1 MAENDE
7 VELLP
12 QDISVLVVDDDYS
25 VIEVVE
31 ELLKRAGFR
40 VTAVT
45 SGSEANRLLGSQE
58 FHVLLADLRMSPVS
72 GWEVIR
78 QARELTQTEVIVMT
92 GYASLDSSLEALHHR
107 VFDFLQ
113 KPLDFPRL
121 SRAIRN
127 AANQNLLV
135 RRNREL
141 TRALAQKNH
150 ELEEEVKRVR
160 SEMEAL
166 ATHDELTGLF
176 NYRYL
181 QNLLAK
187 EVPRSL
193 RYSHPLTLAMLDL
206 DSFKDLNDTHGHA
219 TGNRVLARVARIF
232 QEGIRQSDVVCRF
245 GGEEFAV
252 VLPVTSKSQA
262 EPILQRICGTL
273 RRERIMID
281 QHRVLTCSAGLASVP
296 DDAGTVDDLLRLADD
311 ALYQAKALGRDRVVL
326 ASPLSI
332 E

>member
-1 MAENDE
+1 MAEIDE
-7 VELLP
+7 IDLHP
-12 QDISVLVVDDDYS
+12 QDISVLVVDDDYA

-31 ELLKRAGFR
+31 ELLRRAGFQ

-45 SGSEANRLLGSQE
+45 SGAEANRLLGNQDY
-58 FHVLLADLRMSPVS
+58 HVLLADLRMSPVS
-72 GWEVIR
+72 GWDVIR
-78 QARELTQTEVIVMT
+78 RAKEASQTEVIVMT
-92 GYASLDSSLEALHHR
+92 GFASLDSSLEALHHR

-127 AANQNLLV
+127 AAQHNVLMK
-135 RRNREL
+135 RNREL
-141 TRALAQKNH
+141 TLELANKNR

-166 ATHDELTGLF
+166 ATHDELTGLL

-206 DSFKDLNDTHGHA
+206 DSFKELNDSQGHA
-219 TGNRVLARVARIF
+219 AGNRVLARVAKIL
-232 QEGIRQSDVVCRF
+232 QEGIRQSDCVCRF

-252 VLPVTSKSQA
+252 VLPVTSKAQA
-262 EPILQRICGTL
+262 EPILQRICGAIKK
-273 RRERIMID
+273 ERIVINE
-281 QHRVLTCSAGLASVP
+281 RRILTCSAGLASVP
-296 DDAGTVDDLLRLADD
+296 EDAGTVDDLLRLADD
-311 ALYQAKALGRDRVVL
+311 ALYQAKARGRDLVVL
-326 ASPLSI
+326 ASSLSLQ
-332 E
+332 

>member
-1 MAENDE
+1 MAETDE
-7 VELLP
+7 VQLLP

-25 VIEVVE
+25 VIEVVK
-31 ELLKRAGFR
+31 ELLKRAGFQ

-45 SGSEANRLLGSQE
+45 SGSEANRLLATQD

-78 QARELTQTEVIVMT
+78 QARELSQTEVIVMT

-127 AANQNLLV
+127 AANQNVLV
-135 RRNREL
+135 KRNRQL
-141 TRALAQKNH
+141 TRELAEKNQ
-150 ELEEEVKRVR
+150 ELEKEVKRVR
-160 SEMEAL
+160 AELEAL
-166 ATHDELTGLF
+166 ATHDELTGLY

-206 DSFKDLNDTHGHA
+206 DFFKDLNDAHGHA
-219 TGNRVLARVARIF
+219 TGNRVLARIAQIL
-232 QEGIRQSDVVCRF
+232 QEGIRQSDCVCRF

-252 VLPVTSKSQA
+252 ILPVTSKAQA
-262 EPILQRICGTL
+262 EPILQRVCGSI
-273 RRERIMID
+273 RKERIMID
-281 QHRVLTCSAGLASVP
+281 HDRLLTCSAGLASVP
-296 DDAGTVDDLLRLADD
+296 EDAGTVDDLLRLADD

-326 ASPLSI
+326 ASPLPI
-332 E
+332 K